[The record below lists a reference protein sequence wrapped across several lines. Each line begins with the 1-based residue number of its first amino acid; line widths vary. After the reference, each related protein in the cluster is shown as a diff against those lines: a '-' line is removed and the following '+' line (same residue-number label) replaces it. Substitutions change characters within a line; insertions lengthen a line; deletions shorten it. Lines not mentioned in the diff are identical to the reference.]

1 MWITL
6 WKLGISFANIV
17 VIKRKKGFSTFS
29 QSDRKRV
36 KKLGWSTAE
45 TGDLWTKKDAYPQL
59 KACVYPR
66 SGYPQRGFPQQANS
80 HPSALF
86 RAGPAAPSPPSLRPI
101 REPAPLSHGRD
112 TPDFFLGTPLQKLA
126 VFCFCMRAFPKRN
139 PAYPFH
145 VKEG

>member
-66 SGYPQRGFPQQANS
+66 RGYPQRGFLFLERHFKNWLFFAFAWGRS
-80 HPSALF
+80 LKEIRRIPSMWKRARLPDGAQRRRGRDC
-86 RAGPAAPSPPSLRPI
+86 RAGA
-101 REPAPLSHGRD
+101 EQCGRNRKD
-112 TPDFFLGTPLQKLA
+112 HFLYS
-126 VFCFCMRAFPKRN
+126 KRKKY
-139 PAYPFH
+139 AIM
-145 VKEG
+145 